1 MLRDACGLEISTDS
15 TEALAAWDAAV
26 RSYLEFRLDAI
37 DHSKA
42 MLEADPDCAMS
53 HCLRGVLLTG
63 LQSDFLAGKIGESL
77 AEAEAR
83 AASATPRERLMIEA
97 LRAIL
102 EGDQPRA
109 ILVWDRIL
117 VEHPHDLFA
126 LRLQHNAAFW
136 LGRAHGMRDAIA
148 RVFPAWDESRP
159 GYGFLLGMYCFAL
172 EESGDY
178 ARAEPYGR
186 RAVEMNEDDVWSIH
200 AVTHVLEMQGRLREG
215 SQWLSRPPD
224 IWDDRNPMREHL
236 WWHLA
241 MFEIERGRI
250 DEVLDLYD
258 GRLRAKPTDF
268 YLDIQNCASMLW
280 RLECR
285 DVDVGGRWEELADAC
300 AGKIEDHALAFTEPH
315 HVMALGRAGRFDDVE
330 RVLESLDRCASERTT
345 WAASIARRLT
355 IPLCRAVAAC
365 CRGDCDEATDLLL
378 PIRAD
383 FPLMGASHA
392 QRDVFAQLLNEAALR
407 GRRFRLARGLLA
419 ERVELRPLSADSW
432 SKYAD
437 ALAGCGEAEASA
449 GARARSDEC
458 RAAAA

>member
-1 MLRDACGLEISTDS
+1 MLRDASGLELGTDS
-15 TEALAAWDAAV
+15 TDALAAYDAAV

-53 HCLRGVLLTG
+53 HCLRGILLTG
-63 LQSDFLAGKIGESL
+63 LQSDFLAGRIGE
-77 AEAEAR
+77 AVAAAEAR
-83 AASATPRERLMIEA
+83 AAGATPRERLMIEA
-97 LRAIL
+97 LRAIH

-117 VEHPHDLFA
+117 VDHPHDLFA

-136 LGRAHGMRDAIA
+136 LGRARGMRDAIA
-148 RVFPAWDESRP
+148 RVFPAWDASRP

-172 EESGDY
+172 EESGNY

-186 RAVEMNEDDVWSIH
+186 RAVELNEDDVWSIH
-200 AVTHVLEMQGRLREG
+200 AVAHVLEMQGRLREG
-215 SQWLSRPPD
+215 AAWLSRPPD

-250 DEVLDLYD
+250 DEVLALYD
-258 GRLRAKPTDF
+258 ERFRANPTDF

-285 DVDVGGRWEELADAC
+285 GVDVDGRWEELAEAC

-315 HVMALGRAGRFDDVE
+315 HVMALGRAGRFEDVE
-330 RVLESLDRCASERTT
+330 RLLESLERCASERST

-365 CRGDCDEATDLLL
+365 CRGDYDEATALLL
-378 PIRAD
+378 PIRCD
-383 FPLMGASHA
+383 YPLMGASHA

-407 GRRFRLARGLLA
+407 GRQFRLARSLLA
-419 ERVELRPLSADSW
+419 ERVELRPSSADSW

-437 ALAGCGEAEASA
+437 ALDGCGEAEASA
-449 GARARSDEC
+449 AARARAGEC
-458 RAAAA
+458 RTAAA

>member
-1 MLRDACGLEISTDS
+1 MLRDAFGLDISTDS
-15 TEALAAWDAAV
+15 TQALAAWDAAV
-26 RSYLEFRLDAI
+26 RSFLEFRLDAI
-37 DHSKA
+37 DHGKA
-42 MLEADPDCAMS
+42 MLEADPECAMS
-53 HCLRGVLLTG
+53 HCLRGILLTG
-63 LQSDFLAGKIGESL
+63 LQSDFLAGKIGGAV

-83 AASATPRERLMIEA
+83 AQSATPRERLMIEA
-97 LRAIL
+97 LRAIHA
-102 EGDQPRA
+102 GDQPRA

-117 VEHPHDLFA
+117 VDHPHDLFA
-126 LRLQHNAAFW
+126 LRLQHNATFW
-136 LGRAHGMRDAIA
+136 LGRNHAMRDAIA
-148 RVFPAWDESRP
+148 RAFPAWDESRP
-159 GYGFLLGMYCFAL
+159 GYGFVLGMYCFAL

-315 HVMALGRAGRFDDVE
+315 HVMALGRAGRFEDVD
-330 RVLESLDRCASERTT
+330 RGLESLERCASERSS

-355 IPLCRAVAAC
+355 IPLCRAVAAY
-365 CRGDCDEATDLLL
+365 CRGDCDEATELLL

-383 FPLMGASHA
+383 YPLMGASHA

-419 ERVELRPLSADSW
+419 ERVELRPNSADSW

-437 ALAGCGEAEASA
+437 ALSGCGEEEVSTR
-449 GARARSDEC
+449 ARARSDEC
-458 RAAAA
+458 RAAA